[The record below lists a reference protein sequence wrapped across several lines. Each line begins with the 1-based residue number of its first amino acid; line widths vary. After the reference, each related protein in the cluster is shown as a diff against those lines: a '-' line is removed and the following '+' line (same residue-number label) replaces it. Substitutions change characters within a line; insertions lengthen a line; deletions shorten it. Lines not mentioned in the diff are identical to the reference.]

1 MPSTRNEI
9 CHCFRLFPFLCH
21 VDWLIWMTAVGS
33 SAFFVSKGAVLP
45 RAQPPCFFSTSVG
58 SSWGNVER
66 GWSPMQ
72 NMALNKHQSVHTHLS
87 WHNSLVQWNMTL
99 SLRYPFYH
107 PIFLWSITVA
117 GWVRTT
123 PLQNLP
129 SSIIHPCLIKVY
141 LHSSSNLF
149 LSIHHHVIHR

>member
-1 MPSTRNEI
+1 MP
-9 CHCFRLFPFLCH
+9 LFPFLCH
-21 VDWLIWMTAVGS
+21 ELSPLWLIWMTAVGS
-33 SAFFVSKGAVLP
+33 SSLLCQQGSCL
-45 RAQPPCFFSTSVG
+45 AQGPATMFLQHKRRIILRQRWTQPVDETQCK
-58 SSWGNVER
+58 
-66 GWSPMQ
+66 

-123 PLQNLP
+123 PLQNLQ
-129 SSIIHPCLIKVY
+129 SSIVHPCLIKVY